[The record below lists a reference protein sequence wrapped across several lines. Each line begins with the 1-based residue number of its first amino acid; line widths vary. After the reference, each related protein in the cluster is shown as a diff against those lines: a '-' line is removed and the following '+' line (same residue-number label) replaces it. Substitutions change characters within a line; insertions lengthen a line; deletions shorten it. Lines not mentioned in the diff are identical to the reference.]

1 MNSNSS
7 ARFSEIKMTTQL
19 RLNVSLTLL
28 ALLVMPLN
36 VHAGG
41 GWDPEPDY
49 TSTPIALH
57 KAVVGKWHQG
67 KTGFIPSYPDRT
79 TFKTI
84 NLAEWST
91 VLNLTAEQA
100 EAVIYRQE
108 NLDQVHADVAQYVR
122 MVHSQTTLVSELSYW
137 TRKKELE
144 NEPKTLRAR
153 YKQAIVQTEAFLN
166 QTDAEPLK
174 VRALFI
180 AMRLA
185 HYAGLYELEL
195 KLYDRHSK
203 TLRPEQSKSLSEVW
217 YWIDALR
224 AGRLMRV
231 ATSPQQRA
239 RAAYMFATLFL
250 TSRSKGGEAVQ
261 NFTIR
266 TDEEWTLL
274 MALCKDDNER
284 ALMHVL
290 RTTKPMGSP
299 LNELLMVS
307 KQYPNAQWTYALLG
321 WCLVDLEHT
330 IATRPKNRSKKQKAE
345 LARFRIVLE
354 RLNQTQAPLD
364 GFLLGLASIYADD
377 ASVGDVGIRKLN
389 DLAARYADDP
399 RAQTLDGVRLV
410 LFLAGQ
416 KQLDSAQEDQI
427 GTLLNG
433 YSKHADIKQLRRHV
447 FNHTTTMYRRQKAVA
462 KTIITQHHG
471 TPPVEGLTSEE
482 IELVWSFYS
491 QKPVTKFDVYLN
503 ANAWSKVDYRSIKA
517 LRYLAD
523 QRLEET
529 MALIKSGVHPAT
541 QGELGR
547 RLLKQMQYTLAV
559 AVLSAHPTDNSTE
572 PWGRSFDYDPF
583 VTTVGSHNR
592 GSKSRAKAKAW
603 PRLRFA
609 REMLRLKQIINSDPT
624 NAGAQFLYA
633 TGVYN
638 TTWFGNSPLIT
649 LNSRAT
655 GGFPGKRP
663 ELTNALNA
671 AKTHYQHAFDATGKR
686 ELKVKILY
694 ALSKVELTQIL
705 INDPPRFIDTKNIT
719 KLKAKGF
726 GQYFTQIKDYKNT
739 DYFREVIRA
748 CGVYQNFH

>member
-1 MNSNSS
+1 
-7 ARFSEIKMTTQL
+7 
-19 RLNVSLTLL
+19 
-28 ALLVMPLN
+28 MPLN

-79 TFKTI
+79 TFKAI

-91 VLNLTAEQA
+91 VLNLTVEQA
-100 EAVIYRQE
+100 EAVVYGQE
-108 NLDQVHADVAQYVR
+108 NLDQVKPGVAAYLR
-122 MVHSQTTLVSELSYW
+122 MVHSQQELVSKLSYW
-137 TRKKELE
+137 TRKKESE
-144 NEPKTLRAR
+144 SEPKALHAR
-153 YKQAIVQTEAFLN
+153 YKKAIIRTEAFLN
-166 QTDAEPLK
+166 QIDSKPLK

-185 HYAGLYELEL
+185 HYAGLYELETQ
-195 KLYDRHSK
+195 LYARHSP
-203 TLRPEQSKSLSEVW
+203 TLRGVKTVSQSEVW
-217 YWIDALR
+217 HWIDALR
-224 AGRLMRV
+224 AGRLIRV
-231 ATSPQQRA
+231 AKSLQERA
-239 RAAYMFATLFL
+239 NAAYMFATLFL
-250 TSRSKGGEAVQ
+250 NSKSKAGEAVH

-299 LNELLMVS
+299 LNELLIVS
-307 KQYPNAQWTYALLG
+307 KQYPNAQWTYALLALS
-321 WCLVDLEHT
+321 LVDLEHT

-345 LARFRIVLE
+345 LAQFRIALE
-354 RLNQTQAPLD
+354 RLNQTQTPLD
-364 GFLLGLASIYADD
+364 GFLLGLAMIYADD
-377 ASVGDVGIRKLN
+377 ASVGDVGIRTLN
-389 DLAARYADDP
+389 DLATRYTNDP
-399 RAQTLDGVRLV
+399 RAKTLDGVRLV
-410 LFLAGQ
+410 VFLAGQ
-416 KQLDSAQEDQI
+416 KQLSSAQEDQI
-427 GTLLNG
+427 GTLLKG

-462 KTIITQHHG
+462 KKIITQHHG

-503 ANAWSKVDYRSIKA
+503 ANAWSEVDYRSIKA

-529 MALIKSGVHPAT
+529 MALIKSGVHPVT

-547 RLLKQMQYTLAV
+547 RLLKQRQYTLAV
-559 AVLSAHPTDNSTE
+559 EVLSAHPTGDSVD
-572 PWGRSFDYDPF
+572 PWGRSVDYDPF

-592 GSKSRAKAKAW
+592 GSKSRVDTNAW
-603 PRLRFA
+603 TRLRFA
-609 REMLRLKQIINSDPT
+609 REMLRLKRLVNSEPT
-624 NAGAQFLYA
+624 NADAQFSYA
-633 TGVYN
+633 TGLYN

-649 LNSRAT
+649 LRNRAT
-655 GGFPGKRP
+655 GGLPGNGP
-663 ELTNALNA
+663 GLSTILNV
-671 AKTHYQHAFDATGKR
+671 AKTHYQHAFDAKEKR
-686 ELKVKILY
+686 EMKVKALY
-694 ALSKVELTQIL
+694 ALSKIELTQIL
-705 INDPPRFIDTKNIT
+705 INDPPRFIDTKNAL

-726 GQYFTQIKDYKNT
+726 GQYFTQIKDYENT
-739 DYFREVIRA
+739 DYFREVIRS